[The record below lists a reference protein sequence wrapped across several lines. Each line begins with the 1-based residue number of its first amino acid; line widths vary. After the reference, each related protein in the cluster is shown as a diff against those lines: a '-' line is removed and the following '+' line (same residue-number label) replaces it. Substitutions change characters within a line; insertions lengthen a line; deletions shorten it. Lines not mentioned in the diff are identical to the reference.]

1 MQRKIVIEGN
11 LTEISLNNLGSLE
24 TLDYD
29 IDALSDEAEIQEFM
43 EEVAT
48 LIESGEADAI
58 GDVCK
63 YKVVPSEAIDYLACS
78 EEDSEEKEISL
89 DTFKLLNKSLAE
101 VIEFLGNAKVGD
113 IVYLRKEEGNGTIEL
128 SLEVESSD
136 DAMTIEYFDCSEALD
151 NYDVLRESYLDSIC
165 DTLLP
170 ETIATQNQKSVL
182 ENYVFEPQIVF
193 GELYKVIEVD
203 GITTLDRIELPGYY
217 YKNETE
223 TIDEV

>member
-48 LIESGEADAI
+48 LVESGEVDAL

-63 YKVVPSEAIDYLACS
+63 YKVIPSEAIEYLGCS
-78 EEDSEEKEISL
+78 DEDSEEKEISL
-89 DTFKLLNKSLAE
+89 DNFKLLNKSLSDLT
-101 VIEFLGNAKVGD
+101 EFLESAKIGD
-113 IVYLRKEEGNGTIEL
+113 IIYLRKEEGNATVEL
-128 SLEVESSD
+128 SLELENSD
-136 DAMTIEYFDCSEALD
+136 EAMTIEYFDCSEALD
-151 NYDVLRESYLDSIC
+151 NYDVLRESYFDSIC

-170 ETIATQNQKSVL
+170 ETIATQTQRSVL
-182 ENYVFEPQIVF
+182 ENYLFEPQIVF

-203 GITTLDRIELPGYY
+203 GVITLDRIELPGYY

-223 TIDEV
+223 TIDEL

>member
-11 LTEISLNNLGSLE
+11 LTEIGLNNLGSLE

-48 LIESGEADAI
+48 LVESGEVDAV

-63 YKVVPSEAIDYLACS
+63 YKVIPSEAIDYLGCS
-78 EEDSEEKEISL
+78 DEDSEEKEISL
-89 DTFKLLNKSLAE
+89 DSFKLVNKSLADLS
-101 VIEFLGNAKVGD
+101 EFLETANVGD
-113 IVYLRKEEGNGTIEL
+113 IIYLRKEEGNATVEL
-128 SLEVESSD
+128 SLEVENSD
-136 DAMTIEYFDCSEALD
+136 DMMNIEYFDCSEALD
-151 NYDVLRESYLDSIC
+151 SYDVLRESYLDSIC

-170 ETIATQNQKSVL
+170 ETISANDQKAVL

-193 GELYKVIEVD
+193 GELYRVIEVD

-223 TIDEV
+223 TIDEL